1 MASIDFQTI
10 IKSRFVK
17 IKRRSTKF
25 FRRSAKMKRR
35 KRFSE

>member
-1 MASIDFQTI
+1 MASIGFQTI

-25 FRRSAKMKRR
+25 FRRFAEMKRQ
-35 KRFSE
+35 KRFPE